1 MREGSSEEFSSRSIA
16 RFQERSA
23 HAVTELDKLLALVDS
38 VERRGNR
45 KSRISET
52 NGELIEKAI
61 STYYNQPEIRGYKG
75 VWDKYCGLCKE
86 TLEADGKPVR
96 PIGYPSQ
103 LRAQALMV
111 IRHTLNEKAP
121 PRNAKIGKAMVDAA
135 AQVAQRLAR
144 ESGAAPV
151 AMAH

>member
-1 MREGSSEEFSSRSIA
+1 
-16 RFQERSA
+16 
-23 HAVTELDKLLALVDS
+23 
-38 VERRGNR
+38 
-45 KSRISET
+45 
-52 NGELIEKAI
+52 
-61 STYYNQPEIRGYKG
+61 
-75 VWDKYCGLCKE
+75 
-86 TLEADGKPVR
+86 
-96 PIGYPSQ
+96 
-103 LRAQALMV
+103 MV